1 MNNDLKNIITS
12 ENGKPLELKDR
23 SFFEKRGYS
32 LRQVIIAVLTVS
44 SAPHTPYTY
53 SSWTK
58 KMKAEWKE
66 KELNK
71 EVTDDI
77 WDDYIGQDSM
87 DKKRIIFIKEHLKKN
102 RYIHGLMIPFPP
114 VFIFSLIIFPSD
126 GFWLF
131 YLPIQIVSSFVTLLL
146 WKFYGLSWFLKGFEK
161 DVIRYALEKSLKKT
175 DENEVKYVGGIALQS
190 YKDESLDLD
199 EVIKS
204 LAKED
209 EREEDN
215 SE

>member
-1 MNNDLKNIITS
+1 MNNDSKNIITS
-12 ENGKPLELKDR
+12 ENGKPLELKER

-32 LRQVIIAVLTVS
+32 LRQIIIAVLTVS

-53 SSWTK
+53 SLWTK
-58 KMKAEWKE
+58 KMKTEHKE

-71 EVTDDI
+71 DVTDDI
-77 WDDYIGQDSM
+77 FDDYIGKDPM
-87 DKKRIIFIKEHLKKN
+87 DKKRIIFIKEHFKKN
-102 RYIHGLMIPFPP
+102 TYLHGWMIPFPP
-114 VFIFSLIIFPSD
+114 VFVFCLIFSSYD
-126 GFWLF
+126 SFWLF
-131 YLPIQIVSSFVTLLL
+131 YLPIQFASSFVTLLL

-161 DVIRYALEKSLKKT
+161 DVIRYTLEKSLKKT

-190 YKDESLDLD
+190 YKDENLDLD